1 MHLLRKHTARLRPV
15 RLFMWDERNGFDMTI
30 LVIDG
35 QGGKLGKRL
44 VESIKKSFPQVEVMA
59 VGTNSAASESMMRAG
74 ADRVATGE
82 NPVIVASRTAQ
93 IIVGPMGI
101 ALADALM
108 GEISPAMAN
117 AVAASAA
124 YRVLIPMNLCDTYVA
139 GVSQKSSAIMD
150 DAMEHIRQLLTEMGL
165 PFLTGQIPEIGS
177 MLCPMHIP
185 ALLCGFVC
193 GWPWGLA
200 VGFVSPLLRS
210 LLFGMPTAY
219 TAAAMAFELAAYGAV
234 SGILYRI
241 FPRRNWSVYVTLIA
255 AMIVGRLVWGGVQ
268 FMMAGLQHTV
278 FDRSLFLA
286 GAVTNALPGILVQII
301 LIPILVITMEK
312 AKLTLNGT
320 R

>member
-1 MHLLRKHTARLRPV
+1 MPMTRNDTRSSVQIRKLTY
-15 RLFMWDERNGFDMTI
+15 
-30 LVIDG
+30 
-35 QGGKLGKRL
+35 
-44 VESIKKSFPQVEVMA
+44 
-59 VGTNSAASESMMRAG
+59 SALYLA
-74 ADRVATGE
+74 
-82 NPVIVASRTAQ
+82 
-93 IIVGPMGI
+93 I
-101 ALADALM
+101 AL
-108 GEISPAMAN
+108 
-117 AVAASAA
+117 V
-124 YRVLIPMNLCDTYVA
+124 
-139 GVSQKSSAIMD
+139 
-150 DAMEHIRQLLTEMGL
+150 L

-185 ALLCGFVC
+185 
-193 GWPWGLA
+193 A